1 MLPWKMFFRF
11 FSALV
16 LMATGGFAA
25 GHDLPIP
32 FATAPTEAAAP
43 PAAPVAD
50 PSTTTTTAPVADSAP
65 PAVDDTTTT
74 APAPVVAVPVSDPA
88 PVVPPTGP
96 APTKPLK
103 PTTTTTAPDPAN
115 APTPPTVPVDGAA
128 PSVCAAAAT
137 AVCGPATPAPSAD
150 TAARVKACQDWWNSL
165 ADAFDHNGRPEWAT
179 QARAIAGRC
188 EAMITQWQQM
198 EQRWEDRHNK
208 GDHNGDGHPDNGWKQ
223 GKDDQGDGDHQ
234 SPPPAQATQPAPP
247 QAKQV
252 SRHGEGRQ

>member
-1 MLPWKMFFRF
+1 MPGGQGPAAISNRSPAGEAGGACGGMPGGQGPAAISKRSPAGEAGGAQPSSAFQVTLKTAGPGPKATKSLGDQGRGRSADRPGPGCERTTLAGRTVTKEVPMLPWKMFFRF

-74 APAPVVAVPVSDPA
+74 APAPVVAAPVSDPA

-96 APTKPLK
+96 APTNPL
-103 PTTTTTAPDPAN
+103 N
-115 APTPPTVPVDGAA
+115 
-128 PSVCAAAAT
+128 
-137 AVCGPATPAPSAD
+137 
-150 TAARVKACQDWWNSL
+150 
-165 ADAFDHNGRPEWAT
+165 
-179 QARAIAGRC
+179 
-188 EAMITQWQQM
+188 
-198 EQRWEDRHNK
+198 
-208 GDHNGDGHPDNGWKQ
+208 
-223 GKDDQGDGDHQ
+223 
-234 SPPPAQATQPAPP
+234 
-247 QAKQV
+247 
-252 SRHGEGRQ
+252 